1 MSTINITIDN
11 KSIQVEKGTTILKA
25 AQKAGIH
32 IPTLCYMHLEDLK
45 IEHKP
50 AGCRICVVEVAG
62 RRNHRVQRGHGHQYP
77 LFEGT
82 QCPENRNGTYPKRP
96 SHRLFDLS

>member
-11 KSIQVEKGTTILKA
+11 KSVQVEKGTTILKA
-25 AQKAGIH
+25 AQKVGIH
-32 IPTLCYMHLEDLK
+32 IPTLCYMHLEDLN

-62 RRNHRVQRGHGHQYP
+62 RDRKSVV
-77 LFEGT
+77 
-82 QCPENRNGTYPKRP
+82 
-96 SHRLFDLS
+96 